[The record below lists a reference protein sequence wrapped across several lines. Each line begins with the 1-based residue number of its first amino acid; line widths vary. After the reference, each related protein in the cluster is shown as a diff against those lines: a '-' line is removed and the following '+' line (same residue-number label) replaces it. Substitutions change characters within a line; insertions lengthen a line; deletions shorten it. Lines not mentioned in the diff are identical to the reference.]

1 MRAPSGILRASRSQR
16 RAPLVDAGPLGA
28 DMTEDLRSQVESLEE
43 IAGFL
48 SHVEAFETLSGDQLG
63 RLAAA
68 VTHRQVVAGET
79 MIVEGGPPTRQ
90 LYVLRD
96 GSLDLLRRDSLV
108 TVMTAGELLGYPS
121 LLTGTAPAFTVRAR
135 SDCALYCIPGD
146 LGVELLSRED
156 GVRWLATTQRDAL
169 LYAARSLSPLPEV
182 QTLPVTS
189 VMRGTPRVCDA
200 ETTIHEAAKFMHSDG
215 RSAILVRARDG
226 LGIVTDVDLREKVV
240 VGRVSRDAPV
250 SAIMSAPVH
259 TIGADTLAAEASITM
274 LAHGVRHL
282 PVLDGDGGVVGI
294 VSAGD
299 LMSLEARNPF
309 ALRHS
314 LQSAG
319 EEDELV
325 AAAGDVPKL
334 FVDLFDARLE
344 ASVICRVLTVLHDTM
359 TARLLDLAFA
369 RRGAPPVDYA
379 WLVFGSAARNEFT
392 LASDQDNGL
401 AYADTDDPAV
411 GEYFG
416 RVAQDVNAGL
426 ARCGIEADPHG
437 VLAGGDIWHRTLTSW
452 KRVFSIFLDGD
463 DVKLVLNAS
472 VCFDYRQAA
481 GRLYVTQALTDLMRE
496 APEHRPFMQ
505 CLARLGTDFHPS
517 VSGFRQKLDR
527 MVDIKQGGLVPIQ
540 NLARYH
546 ALAHG
551 ITIQATLD
559 RLAAICKVDAEGA
572 ECDRTLREAYLTLK
586 QLQLEHHAEA
596 VRAGK
601 KPDNV
606 IDTDALRPLTR
617 ANLQEALRAV
627 AAAQNH

>member
-1 MRAPSGILRASRSQR
+1 MTDDR
-16 RAPLVDAGPLGA
+16 RG
-28 DMTEDLRSQVESLEE
+28 QVESLEE

-48 SHVEAFETLSGDQLG
+48 SHVEAFETLSRDQLV

-96 GSLDLLRRDSLV
+96 GTLDLLRRDSLV

-189 VMRGTPRVCDA
+189 VMRGNPQVCDA
-200 ETTIHEAAKFMHSDG
+200 ETTIHEAAGLMNSDG
-215 RSAILVRARDG
+215 RSAILVRTRDG

-259 TIGADTLAAEASITM
+259 TIGADTLAAEASIAM

-319 EEDELV
+319 DEDELV
-325 AAAGDVPKL
+325 AAAGDVPRL

-344 ASVICRVLTVLHDTM
+344 ASVICRVLTILHDTM
-359 TARLLDLAFA
+359 TARLLELAFA
-369 RRGAPPVDYA
+369 RHGAPPVDYA
-379 WLVFGSAARNEFT
+379 WLVFGSAARNELT

-416 RVAQDVNAGL
+416 RVAQEVNVGL

-437 VLAGGDIWHRTLTSW
+437 VLAGGEIWHRTLSSW
-452 KRVFSIFLDGD
+452 RRVFSAFLAGD
-463 DVKLVLNAS
+463 DLKLVLNAS

-481 GRLYVTQALTDLMRE
+481 GRLYVTQALTDLMLE
-496 APEHRPFMQ
+496 APEHPPFMQ
-505 CLARLGTDFHPS
+505 CLARLGSGYRPS
-517 VSGFRQKLDR
+517 VSGFRHKLDR
-527 MVDIKQGGLVPIQ
+527 TVDIKQGGLVPIQ

-559 RLAAICKVDAEGA
+559 RLAAICEVDAQGA

-586 QLQLEHHAEA
+586 QLQLEHHVEA

-601 KPDNV
+601 KPDNL

-627 AAAQNH
+627 AAAQNQ